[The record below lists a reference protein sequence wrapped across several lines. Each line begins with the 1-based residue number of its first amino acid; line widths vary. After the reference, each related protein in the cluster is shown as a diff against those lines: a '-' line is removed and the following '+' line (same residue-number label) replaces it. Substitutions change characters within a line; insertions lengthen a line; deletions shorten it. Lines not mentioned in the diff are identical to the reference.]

1 MVKVIVIYTSL
12 LYEILNL
19 EHLVL
24 IKYFDEICDALCHQ
38 PDSIT
43 PLARDLC
50 LLHIISTITMK
61 DVSTLHLNDF
71 ERASTIMS
79 AAQSS
84 VEQDPK
90 KFEDLVE
97 KLSDHGLEKLAD
109 KMTNQCGKI
118 TL

>member
-1 MVKVIVIYTSL
+1 
-12 LYEILNL
+12 
-19 EHLVL
+19 
-24 IKYFDEICDALCHQ
+24 
-38 PDSIT
+38 
-43 PLARDLC
+43 
-50 LLHIISTITMK
+50 MK